1 MHFQVRYSFSTESL
15 LDMPYNSFAASNG
28 FAEGGLTMTT
38 FEVFSLIIASD
49 VLLLTLLTYI
59 KKR

>member
-1 MHFQVRYSFSTESL
+1 
-15 LDMPYNSFAASNG
+15 MPYNIFAASNG
-28 FAEGGLTMTT
+28 FVEGGLTMTT

-49 VLLLTLLTYI
+49 VLLLALLTYI